1 MTVNV
6 VVLAGGKNSAEM
18 KEMTG
23 VENRALTPLG
33 DRAMLDYVTS
43 ALSTAST
50 VGSIYVVG
58 DVPASSH
65 YHVVAGGETLLDN
78 LLAGVNA
85 AQADHPQERVLVSTS
100 DIPFL
105 TAESVE
111 DFVKRAFESGGDLCC
126 SYVPVSLCYAKYPD
140 MKRTAIKVKEGQM
153 TLGNLMLVNPRF
165 LLAHQETISRAYAAR
180 KSPLQIAQMLG
191 IGLLARDFVLAQLLS
206 RRPSSPLGHV
216 RTECQSPAWTWGA
229 GRGN

>member
-65 YHVVAGGETLLDN
+65 YHVVAGGENASGQSIGGGKRGSGRPSAGASAGQHVGHSISHRGERRRFRQTRIRIRRRFVLFLC
-78 LLAGVNA
+78 AGVTVLCQVPGHETNGD
-85 AQADHPQERVLVSTS
+85 QGERRANDAGKLDAGQPRVFFSRIKRPSHAPTPLVKAPCRS
-100 DIPFL
+100 P
-105 TAESVE
+105 
-111 DFVKRAFESGGDLCC
+111 KC
-126 SYVPVSLCYAKYPD
+126 SA
-140 MKRTAIKVKEGQM
+140 
-153 TLGNLMLVNPRF
+153 
-165 LLAHQETISRAYAAR
+165 LACWHGSFSRN
-180 KSPLQIAQMLG
+180 
-191 IGLLARDFVLAQLLS
+191 LS
-206 RRPSSPLGHV
+206 RRPSSPLGH
-216 RTECQSPAWTWGA
+216 
-229 GRGN
+229 